1 MFINIL
7 DKAQEIGMWIT
18 SIGFVFTVIAS
29 LIKFILSK

>member
-7 DKAQEIGMWIT
+7 DRVQEIGMLIT
-18 SIGFVFTVIAS
+18 TTGFLLTAIAS